1 MLCVCCRSVIYIYK
15 GPNLQNT
22 RSIPDINVRL
32 TRNRQLKV
40 LFLPPVPA
48 HERTATCTSQDIAF
62 YIHKPNLK
70 PASPVIELHIDYTIQ
85 PAYLKA
91 YKNVLAEPLQKYI
104 EAHVPAPISGSTGSI
119 QQRAVRSVFA
129 QQAMMEQSVTKI
141 DEKKVKRASTTI
153 KSSRLLSMQVRPNDY
168 DIVPA
173 DSYESVQ
180 TVTR

>member
-1 MLCVCCRSVIYIYK
+1 
-15 GPNLQNT
+15 
-22 RSIPDINVRL
+22 
-32 TRNRQLKV
+32 
-40 LFLPPVPA
+40 
-48 HERTATCTSQDIAF
+48 
-62 YIHKPNLK
+62 
-70 PASPVIELHIDYTIQ
+70 VIELHIDYTIQ

-141 DEKKVKRASTTI
+141 DEKKVKRALTTI
-153 KSSRLLSMQVRPNDY
+153 KSSRLLSMQVKPNDY